1 MTSSS
6 FDLMDYVLRP
16 ATAVDREWLWQTK
29 RTCLRPYV
37 EQTWGVW
44 DEDAQRTNFDDSFEP
59 SEVHI
64 ITVGDRDAGYIS
76 ARNDPFEIRLF
87 NIMIA
92 PEFQNHGLGTAVLR
106 QLQEVAHRLFV
117 PVRLRVLRVNPAR
130 RLYERIGFKVIE
142 DTATHYR
149 MEWLPA

>member
-16 ATAVDREWLWQTK
+16 ATAVDREWMWQTK
-29 RTCLRPYV
+29 RACLRPYV

-44 DEDAQRTNFDDSFEP
+44 DEDAQRANFDDSFEP

-64 ITVGDRDAGYIS
+64 IRVGDRDAGFIS

-92 PEFQNHGLGTAVLR
+92 PEFQNQGLGTAVLE
-106 QLQEVAHRLFV
+106 QLQEVAHRLAV

-130 RLYERIGFKVIE
+130 RLYERLGFRIIE
-142 DTATHYR
+142 DTPTHHR
-149 MEWLPA
+149 MEWLP